1 VIYADRNNAANISA
15 QGNGASLSGTVYAAS
30 ASLSMGGN
38 GSISISGRLIASSV
52 DIQVSGKVG
61 TGLSLVGTT
70 TSVSDCWLYE
80 DDVTGT
86 SGATVSTGH
95 ALLTSACSGGSGIT
109 AFNYGSGGAATS
121 SLTVTTSS
129 LAGATAGQSG
139 YSQTLTAS
147 GGTGAITWSLASG
160 TLPAGLSLNTSTGVI
175 SGSVNAGAT
184 TTTFTVAA
192 TDSKAG
198 SGTKS
203 LTITISPAP
212 SVTTSALA
220 AATQGQ
226 FGYLQVL
233 ARTGGTGAVTWSI
246 TSGSLPAG
254 LSLAPST
261 GAISGNVSGS
271 ATTQTFTVAATD
283 LNGVSGTKV
292 LPITVNVAPS
302 VTTAT
307 LSGATKGQTGYSAT
321 LVASGGTTPDT
332 WSISSGALPA
342 SLSLA
347 ASTGV
352 ISGNVD
358 ITATSQTF
366 TVTVTDGNGVTGNR
380 SLTITVSAISA
391 PSVTTP
397 SAGAPF
403 KLRHGNNGTLTITGT
418 GFQPGATVSI
428 GGGHFVVTGAI
439 SVTGTTQIT
448 VPVQALSGSR
458 GTGDLTVTNPDGGTV
473 TSPGSMVNT

>member
-1 VIYADRNNAANISA
+1 
-15 QGNGASLSGTVYAAS
+15 
-30 ASLSMGGN
+30 
-38 GSISISGRLIASSV
+38 
-52 DIQVSGKVG
+52 
-61 TGLSLVGTT
+61 
-70 TSVSDCWLYE
+70 
-80 DDVTGT
+80 
-86 SGATVSTGH
+86 
-95 ALLTSACSGGSGIT
+95 
-109 AFNYGSGGAATS
+109 
-121 SLTVTTSS
+121 
-129 LAGATAGQSG
+129 
-139 YSQTLTAS
+139 
-147 GGTGAITWSLASG
+147 
-160 TLPAGLSLNTSTGVI
+160 VI

-192 TDSKAG
+192 TDSKAA

-271 ATTQTFTVAATD
+271 ATTQTFTV
-283 LNGVSGTKV
+283 
-292 LPITVNVAPS
+292 VNVAPS

-403 KLRHGNNGTLTITGT
+403 KLKHGNNGTLTITGT